1 MCQWTPFKDACL
13 QHCRSPLS
21 FLLRDWREGSLG
33 AFRTGIDHGLFCLG
47 CCWLLLAL
55 PFVAGVMNLLWMAAI
70 AAFILAEKVAPG
82 GQWFGKIGGAA
93 LAAAGLW
100 MITSVSR

>member
-1 MCQWTPFKDACL
+1 
-13 QHCRSPLS
+13 
-21 FLLRDWREGSLG
+21 
-33 AFRTGIDHGLFCLG
+33 
-47 CCWLLLAL
+47 
-55 PFVAGVMNLLWMAAI
+55 MNLLWMAAI
-70 AAFILAEKVAPG
+70 AAFILVEKVAPG

>member
-1 MCQWTPFKDACL
+1 MTGAKARWARSARGLITASSAWDA
-13 QHCRSPLS
+13 
-21 FLLRDWREGSLG
+21 
-33 AFRTGIDHGLFCLG
+33 AG
-47 CCWLLLAL
+47 CCWRFLFA
-55 PFVAGVMNLLWMAAI
+55 AGLMNLLWMAAI
-70 AAFILAEKVAPG
+70 AAFILVEKVAPG